1 MIPDESIAEHRS
13 RQSDGDLVVKTES
26 ISSWDEFIEEV
37 LDTYPEYNSIY
48 TSVEPL
54 STGHRIHYSKKN
66 TRVFSK
72 KVFGESRE
80 TPMTGEFKHCEMCD
94 ITNSEGVI
102 HTASCGSRDAKKVE
116 TNYASEYRTVR
127 TNSKVFGKKLNF
139 IICPT
144 WTRYY
149 SNHMLILPSVHINTH
164 ALAYNYTLF
173 RALIKTMDLI
183 QEKSSRQLNF
193 VFNSAIGSDPGHLH
207 LHITDQPIS
216 YVEQDTSQRSSVYD
230 DDFIKYS
237 CIVGK
242 KSNYPRLIKELSLV
256 YDQQVASLA
265 EKKNADY
272 KMGLVFQI
280 RDDICK
286 IFITIGKKFFGQNT
300 IVLHHTAL
308 VFSDGIASLPDIER
322 TLLSEPEPYI
332 LQFPDTRVVDDNFLE
347 EYSMKHPH
355 IYVLDIIRSLYEK
368 NIEKVCRLASETT
381 LLEYVYSI
389 VSECQDLE
397 RECDGEDLYTY
408 LLNILTEEDP
418 SGARYCKNSLRLEA
432 ALVNRNMAYYNKL
445 FKDNTAIYLDGAIAS
460 KLFGDL
466 NSALITL
473 ARPDTIYQLE
483 NTSIGEASGF
493 GVIRPASIRDN
504 MNYPVVIKFQRRKAD
519 DQSLRLFEN
528 SYRIGLVLNRL
539 REKVPNFMLTL
550 GKVDCLSDTPVG
562 RRLAEKIC
570 FKRGEAT
577 TSVIMEKISNG
588 ISLNEYFK
596 DIFFYTRDVEGEGYY
611 RVIRESTYCFY
622 TIIYQI
628 ILALTYAHKKLS
640 YCHNDFHPGNIM
652 VVNTPLALHEYVIDG
667 AEYELMADAISIII
681 DYDSNYIDGSPDLDL
696 DWPIYN
702 YENCKSGLAIYNDL
716 FMFLTTSIWYYFD
729 HTTTNGVVPMVETEG
744 VRDLFELYMKMF
756 RDLYKPGTNFESLAA
771 GRQRLDQQRT
781 SQNWNYLDA
790 AEVRRVF
797 RIPLDTILKRLK
809 TIYQTRYESY
819 TSELKTTLE
828 YRWGDVVEPGCDVP
842 EQLLTLSDSELHN
855 LTQMYGPNLNDSSQ
869 R

>member
-1 MIPDESIAEHRS
+1 MVPEESIAEHRS
-13 RQSDGDLVVKTES
+13 RQSDDDLVIKTES
-26 ISSWDEFIEEV
+26 ISSWDEFIEEI
-37 LDTYPEYNSIY
+37 LDVYPEYNRIY
-48 TSVEPL
+48 TSMETL

-66 TRVFSK
+66 ARVFSK
-72 KVFGESRE
+72 KVFGETRE

-94 ITNSEGVI
+94 ITNSDGVI
-102 HTASCGSRDAKKVE
+102 HTASCGSRDTKKVE
-116 TNYASEYRTVR
+116 ENYASEYRTIR

-149 SNHMLILPSVHINTH
+149 TNHMLILPSVHINTH

-173 RALIKTMDLI
+173 RALVKTMDLI
-183 QEKSSRQLNF
+183 QGKSSRQLNF

-216 YVEQDTSQRSSVYD
+216 YIEQDTSQRSSVYE

-242 KSNYPRLIKELSLV
+242 KSNYPRLIKELSLI

-265 EKKNADY
+265 ENKNVEY
-272 KMGLVFQI
+272 KLGLVFQI
-280 RDDICK
+280 IGDTCK
-286 IFITIGKKFFGQNT
+286 IFVTIGKKFYRRDT
-300 IVLHHTAL
+300 IVLHHTAI
-308 VFSDGIASLPDIER
+308 VFSDGITTFPDIER
-322 TLLSEPEPYI
+322 ILRSEPDPYI
-332 LQFPDTRVVDDNFLE
+332 LQFPNTRVVDDNFLE

-368 NIEKVCRLASETT
+368 NIKKVCQLASETT

-389 VSECQDLE
+389 VARCPNLESECE
-397 RECDGEDLYTY
+397 YEDLYTY

-418 SGARYCKNSLRLEA
+418 GGARYCKNSLRLEA

-539 REKVPNFMLTL
+539 REKVPNFVLTL
-550 GKVDCLSDTPVG
+550 GMVDCLSDTPVG

-588 ISLNEYFK
+588 ISLHEYYK

-628 ILALTYAHKKLS
+628 ILSLVYAHKKLA
-640 YCHNDFHPGNIM
+640 YCHNDLHPGNIM
-652 VVNTPLALHEYVIDG
+652 VVNTPLALHEYVIEG
-667 AEYELMADAISIII
+667 VEYEMMVDAISIII
-681 DYDSNYIDGSPDLDL
+681 DYDSNYVTGSPDLKL

-702 YENCKSGLAIYNDL
+702 YENCKSGLAIYGDL
-716 FMFLTTSIWYYFD
+716 FMFLTSSLWYYFN
-729 HTTTNGVVPMVETEG
+729 HTVTNGVESIIETEG
-744 VRDLFELYMKMF
+744 VRDLFELYIKMY
-756 RDLYKPGTNFESLAA
+756 RNLYKPGTNFDELAT
-771 GRQRLDQQRT
+771 GRQQLERQRT
-781 SQNWNYLDA
+781 SLDWSYLNA
-790 AEVRRVF
+790 NEVLQVL
-797 RIPLDTILKRLK
+797 RIPLDTILNRLK
-809 TIYQTRYESY
+809 TIYQTRYESSA
-819 TSELKTTLE
+819 SELNSTIE
-828 YRWGDVVEPGCDVP
+828 YKWGDVSESGCNVP
-842 EQLLTLSDSELHN
+842 EKLLNLSDGELYN
-855 LTQMYGPNLNDSSQ
+855 LTQMYGPNIS
-869 R
+869 